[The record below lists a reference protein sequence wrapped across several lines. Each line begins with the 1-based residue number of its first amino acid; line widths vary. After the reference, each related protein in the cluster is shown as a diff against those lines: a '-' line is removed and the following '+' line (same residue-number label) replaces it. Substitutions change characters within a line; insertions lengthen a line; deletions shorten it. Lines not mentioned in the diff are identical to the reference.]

1 MYTKLMKKLVQMIR
15 NWKEKKNIGRKEEGG
30 KKPAMVMLTVLL
42 GALLVTG
49 CSGDG
54 MPKKPEYFQP
64 QSQNREDAD
73 TQDTEKKEDSS
84 YEYALLMSLD
94 MVEETLV
101 VHDYA
106 SDRDYTYHFDL
117 STRFLDK
124 YGDYTSET
132 RFVPG
137 TIVKLGERDG
147 EGTLKSLQ
155 LSPDVWVYED
165 VSNYSY
171 DIQRPDKAAFSLLEG
186 RVVVLSDNSPVA
198 LILPCDYNSFLKTTD
213 DYYNRWD
220 MATFARIL
228 RFFSSFFAM
237 TLPGLYLALTNFHT
251 QILPTSLLLAFQEA
265 REGVPFPTV
274 LEVLLM
280 ELSFE
285 LLREAGVRLPGAM
298 GSTIGIVGGLII
310 GQAAVDAHLVS
321 PIVVILVSFTAL
333 CSFAIPS
340 EEFAYAFRVL
350 KFLVIFASAWL
361 GYFGFLV
368 SITVILFHLARLKS
382 FGIPYLTP
390 FSGGDIN
397 GDLDKRDALWRYPL
411 QKNNVRPIY
420 ARRNQR
426 VRLRRKKTK
435 NS

>member
-1 MYTKLMKKLVQMIR
+1 M
-15 NWKEKKNIGRKEEGG
+15 
-30 KKPAMVMLTVLL
+30 
-42 GALLVTG
+42 
-49 CSGDG
+49 
-54 MPKKPEYFQP
+54 
-64 QSQNREDAD
+64 
-73 TQDTEKKEDSS
+73 
-84 YEYALLMSLD
+84 
-94 MVEETLV
+94 
-101 VHDYA
+101 
-106 SDRDYTYHFDL
+106 
-117 STRFLDK
+117 
-124 YGDYTSET
+124 
-132 RFVPG
+132 
-137 TIVKLGERDG
+137 
-147 EGTLKSLQ
+147 
-155 LSPDVWVYED
+155 
-165 VSNYSY
+165 
-171 DIQRPDKAAFSLLEG
+171 
-186 RVVVLSDNSPVA
+186 
-198 LILPCDYNSFLKTTD
+198 
-213 DYYNRWD
+213 
-220 MATFARIL
+220 
-228 RFFSSFFAM
+228 
-237 TLPGLYLALTNFHT
+237 
-251 QILPTSLLLAFQEA
+251 
-265 REGVPFPTV
+265 PFPTV

-310 GQAAVDAHLVS
+310 GQAAVEAHLVS

-368 SITVILFHLARLKS
+368 CITVILFHLARLKS

-411 QKNNVRPIY
+411 QKNTVRPIY